1 MLWFIVN
8 NCIQEIQEE
17 IETDDLVGDLEH
29 EKEKEEPI
37 IPETDE
43 SPEKEIVD
51 ETMDDEEI
59 QETEDENDKQ
69 YANMFLDDLVRALKY
84 NPQLVQNLLD
94 GEIHN
99 YWITISTLQY
109 YLLSV
114 LTFYKRALLRIWVL
128 QLKTSSF

>member
-1 MLWFIVN
+1 M
-8 NCIQEIQEE
+8 
-17 IETDDLVGDLEH
+17 GDLEH

-99 YWITISTLQY
+99 Y
-109 YLLSV
+109 
-114 LTFYKRALLRIWVL
+114 
-128 QLKTSSF
+128 